1 MSDNN
6 KCDQNKCDQ
15 TNCDLNN
22 CDQNNCD
29 SNKCDNKEFN
39 LNDLDNM
46 DFNNINTDEINKLL
60 QNLGNG
66 ENSLNSIINNFS
78 KGDMGSI
85 FQNLGNIMSNDS
97 KIDEDD
103 TTEELDVN
111 ENNLSDDC
119 DDEIEL
125 NLDKFFISSTGK
137 NICDVLLEVK
147 SELQNI
153 NETVKKTL
161 QKN

>member
-6 KCDQNKCDQ
+6 NCDQNKCDQ
-15 TNCDLNN
+15 NN
-22 CDQNNCD
+22 CDSNKCD

-39 LNDLDNM
+39 LNDLNNM
-46 DFNNINTDEINKLL
+46 DLNNINTDEINKLL

-66 ENSLNSIINNFS
+66 ENSLDSLINNFS

-85 FQNLGNIMSNDS
+85 FQNLGDIMSNDS
-97 KIDEDD
+97 NNKIDEDD

-111 ENNLSDDC
+111 ENNLSDEC

-153 NETVKKTL
+153 NEKVKKTL
-161 QKN
+161 EKK

>member
-1 MSDNN
+1 MSDNNNCDNNMSDNN
-6 KCDQNKCDQ
+6 KS
-15 TNCDLNN
+15 NN
-22 CDQNNCD
+22 N
-29 SNKCDNKEFN
+29 EFN

-46 DFNNINTDEINKLL
+46 NLNNINTDDINKLL
-60 QNLGNG
+60 QNLGEG

-85 FQNLGNIMSNDS
+85 FQNLGDIMSNNDS
-97 KIDEDD
+97 NKIDDD

-119 DDEIEL
+119 DDEIEV

-147 SELQNI
+147 TELQNI
-153 NETVKKTL
+153 NETVKQTL